1 MTEQEKKDMKEFL
14 EIVTSVIKETK
25 GVVFD
30 INTLTIRNI
39 NDIKQEERNKAM
51 GQFLNSLWTEEW
63 KMRNDCESCCGELK
77 KWINDEVNINV
88 WNSNEKTGNT
98 NTKGAYN

>member
-1 MTEQEKKDMKEFL
+1 MTEKERQDAREL
-14 EIVTSVIKETK
+14 ITIMAEVVKATK

-51 GQFLNSLWTEEW
+51 SQQTIVV
-63 KMRNDCESCCGELK
+63 LK
-77 KWINDEVNINV
+77 
-88 WNSNEKTGNT
+88 S
-98 NTKGAYN
+98 

>member
-51 GQFLNSLWTEEW
+51 GQFLNSLWTEE
-63 KMRNDCESCCGELK
+63 
-77 KWINDEVNINV
+77 
-88 WNSNEKTGNT
+88 
-98 NTKGAYN
+98 